1 MSICNFHLFSSVM
14 KDGHTIDK
22 TSVNWKATWR
32 KKISISFI
40 SVYNIR
46 FLSLP
51 LYFSVYD
58 LNILQPF
65 FIIITCIFTVQFLF
79 SVEVDC
85 LKMFAPGQFGM
96 LAHPTNFNAKTCI
109 PHACIPHKSII
120 ADFLKFPL
128 ALK

>member
-1 MSICNFHLFSSVM
+1 M
-14 KDGHTIDK
+14 KSNLGG
-22 TSVNWKATWR
+22 

-65 FIIITCIFTVQFLF
+65 FIQFLF
-79 SVEVDC
+79 SLEVDC

-96 LAHPTNFNAKTCI
+96 LAHPTNLNAKTCI